1 VVYITI
7 GVETIRDERRAERQK
22 DSIMSRNTRIAIT
35 LLCGAALVGC
45 NAGNGNADSSARMTA
60 EAPTDTELAAYSAS
74 HPYPSTQPTQEIK
87 VAAIASPDR
96 STIKLYNF
104 SNQPLSEI
112 DVWVNGSWLQHVR
125 GLPANGS
132 VVLKTTDLYNAFGK
146 NFSSQKEPV
155 SRVQLKSSTGFY
167 DVMGPVAQ

>member
-1 VVYITI
+1 M
-7 GVETIRDERRAERQK
+7 RAN
-22 DSIMSRNTRIAIT
+22 SRLAFI
-35 LLCGAALVGC
+35 LLCGAAVAGC
-45 NAGNGNADSSARMTA
+45 NGANSDSSAKMTA
-60 EAPTDTELAAYSAS
+60 EAPTDTELAAYAAS
-74 HPYPSTQPTQEIK
+74 HPYPATQPAQEVK

-104 SNQPLSEI
+104 SNQPFSEI

-132 VVLKTTDLYNAFGK
+132 IIIKSSDLYNAFGK
-146 NFSSQKEPV
+146 NFASQKEPV
-155 SRVQLKSSTGFY
+155 SRVQLKTNGGFY